1 MTIVPAPS
9 IPEPSSVSPAVP
21 QRLTSLESLVRGYL
35 LRFKPATRRAYQGDI
50 QTWLTFCRAVDTDP
64 LTAGMHH
71 VDAYVRML
79 DELGDPRT
87 GRTLSAASINRR
99 ISAAAGFYRYAVRQR
114 AVTESPFFAVERP
127 TVDDESQTT
136 GLSRETNCP
145 ASSSPAGPTAPAPT
159 PSCSCSP

>member
-21 QRLTSLESLVRGYL
+21 QRLASLESLVRGYL
-35 LRFKPATRRAYQGDI
+35 LRFKPATRWAYQGDI

-87 GRTLSAASINRR
+87 GRTLSAASSTGGSRR
-99 ISAAAGFYRYAVRQR
+99 RR
-114 AVTESPFFAVERP
+114 ASTATPSDNAPSPSHR
-127 TVDDESQTT
+127 
-136 GLSRETNCP
+136 
-145 ASSSPAGPTAPAPT
+145 SSPWNVR
-159 PSCSCSP
+159 PSTTSPKQPD